1 MILQTSFKRRCSLTG
16 KKKAQ
21 IQNINKLNLKYNEE
35 NI

>member
-1 MILQTSFKRRCSLTG
+1 MILQMSFKCHCSLTG

-21 IQNINKLNLKYNEE
+21 IQNVNKLNLKYNEE